1 MTKRILPSQFYKVA
15 QFGFPASKKNGA
27 GVNVPVYDYKLTL
40 HYAPIKQT
48 MTQQY
53 LAISN
58 NVTNTKTIAIRHN
71 PTVDESMRVKL
82 SDGEYSIESDS
93 PDDSMGVNKYD
104 YLTLKLVKKVGG
116 S

>member
-1 MTKRILPSQFYKVA
+1 MTKRILPSQFNKVA
-15 QFGFPASKKNGA
+15 QFGFPTSKKNGA
-27 GVNVPVYDYKLTL
+27 GVNVPDYNYKLML

-71 PTVDESMRVKL
+71 PTVNESMQVKL

-104 YLTLKLVKKVGG
+104 YLTLKLVKKVGV